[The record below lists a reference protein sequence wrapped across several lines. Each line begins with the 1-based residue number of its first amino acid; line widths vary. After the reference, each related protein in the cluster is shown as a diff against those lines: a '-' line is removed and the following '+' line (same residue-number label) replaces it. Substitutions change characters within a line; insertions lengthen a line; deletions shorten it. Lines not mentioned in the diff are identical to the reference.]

1 MTESHKTYSQTII
14 DANNYFISKYF
25 DPRMQNFTNV
35 KPEIF
40 EYLRYKTMRIHV
52 KYPFKI

>member
-25 DPRMQNFTNV
+25 DPGMQNFTNV